1 MIGWAA
7 VTGDVSIASITLF
20 AIIFFWTPPHFWAL
34 ALFRNSDYTAAGVPM
49 LPVVA
54 GQRETKRQMMVYTVI
69 MLPLS
74 MAPALLGFA
83 SPVYGVAAAAA
94 SLWFIWLNIRV
105 LQADEEDFGPARRMF
120 GYSIFYLFGLFAA
133 LIADAAVQSAGLW

>member
-1 MIGWAA
+1 
-7 VTGDVSIASITLF
+7 
-20 AIIFFWTPPHFWAL
+20 
-34 ALFRNSDYTAAGVPM
+34 
-49 LPVVA
+49 
-54 GQRETKRQMMVYTVI
+54 